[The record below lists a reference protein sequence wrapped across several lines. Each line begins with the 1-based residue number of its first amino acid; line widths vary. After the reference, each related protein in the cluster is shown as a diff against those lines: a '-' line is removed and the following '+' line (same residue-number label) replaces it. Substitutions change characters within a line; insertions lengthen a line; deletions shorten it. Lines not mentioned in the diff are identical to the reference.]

1 MNLNKSSID
10 ALLTAYANDPK
21 GLNFLYRCLSAF
33 EDYHAAV
40 FRMEVQGYVYSHERI
55 GLDDF
60 REMSAAN
67 DKARTSAHN
76 NLLGQVR
83 ALNRLAEK
91 HGLPLVY
98 DGTISESP
106 PYRREVADAVFAYL
120 EDIIRNRQ

>member
-1 MNLNKSSID
+1 MKLNKNSID
-10 ALLTAYANDPK
+10 SLLIIYANDPK

-40 FRMEVQGYVYSHERI
+40 FRMEVQRHVYSHERI

-91 HGLPLVY
+91 HGIPPVY
-98 DGTISESP
+98 DSIVSESF
-106 PYRREVADAVFAYL
+106 PYRREVADAVFSYL